1 MDEVNGEEGNF
12 EVTLTKTPRYIDPDV
27 CTACGDCTE
36 VCPVERPSEY
46 DMALVDRK
54 ATYKSYAQAI
64 PGGFAIEKLDL
75 APCRMA
81 CPANLNV
88 QGYVQMVKEGKYREA
103 VEIIMRDLPLP
114 GVLGRVCPHPC
125 EKSCRR
131 LEMDE
136 PISIRELKRVAADR
150 TNLQEIPVPE
160 IEVKKEKVAVV
171 GSGPAGLT
179 AAYFLAL
186 EGYKVSVYE
195 AMPEAGGMMRYGIPA
210 HRLPRAV
217 LDNEIENLKRYGIE
231 IHTSTAIGKDVT
243 LEELQA
249 HGAKAIFLGPG
260 AWKGLKL
267 HLAGE
272 ETEGVRDVTG
282 FLTDV
287 ELGNITE
294 LQGKA
299 VIVGGGHS
307 ALDGARTALRLGADE
322 AHIIYRRSRTE
333 MLAEPEEIEEAE
345 KEGIKIHFLVA
356 PIRIAE
362 ENGKA
367 AGIECIRT
375 RLTAADTTGRRKP
388 IPIADSEFF
397 IEAAHIIPAIGQEP
411 DLDFLDERFKAEVSK
426 WNLLKVN
433 GETLQTSIPGVFAGG
448 DVITGPATVI
458 EAVDAGKRAARY
470 MVKYLQGEELPTEWQ
485 DEPPVGTNWVEIPD
499 DAPTLNRMR
508 VPTLPVEERLPGFKE
523 VSLLVDEETSRS
535 EAARCLNCG
544 GCCECYECVKAC
556 KAEAVTLK
564 THDEQ
569 VNRLSLNVGA
579 VILAPGFQ
587 PYDPGQYDTYHY
599 ATYPNVV
606 TSMEFERILSATG
619 PSMGHLQRPSD
630 GQEPKKIAWLQCV
643 GSRDTNRCDHAY
655 CSSVCCM
662 YAVKEA
668 VISKEH
674 AAGELDAAIFFM
686 DMRTYGKDFERYYDR
701 ARDEQGVR
709 FIRSRIH
716 SVAEESETHNPI
728 LEYVDENG
736 SMQSEQFDL
745 VVLSVGLETQA
756 TLVELAENLEVALDA
771 DNFVET
777 SVFNPVE
784 TSRRGIYV
792 CGAFQ
797 EPKDIPISV
806 MEASAAACD
815 AKGKLSAARGTMVK
829 ERSYPEERDVSREEP
844 RIGVFVCNCGTNIG
858 GIVNVPEVAKY
869 AKTLPGVA
877 YVDENLFTCSQDT
890 QDVMRDVIER
900 EGLNRV
906 VVAACTPRTHEP
918 LFQETMRDAGLN
930 KYLFEMANIRNQCS
944 WVHSKEKEE
953 ATRKSKDLVR
963 MSVARAQLIQPLP
976 QPTISVDSKALV
988 IGGGISGMT
997 AAVGLADQGY
1007 HTYLVE
1013 QSGQLGGNALMLNE
1027 TWRGDKI
1034 SDAVRGMVQQ
1044 VENHPLVDVYKET
1057 TIKDAAGFVGNFET
1071 TISHSGTDT
1080 TLKHGAVVVAVGSEE
1095 FKPNEYLYGDDDR
1108 VLSHLDFDAALMAG
1122 DDRVK
1127 KAGSAVLIQCVGSRE
1142 PERPYCSKVCCTH
1155 SIKSALELKEINPDM
1170 DVFVLYRDIRT
1181 YGQREALYRKAREKG
1196 VIFIRYDL
1204 DNKPRVQKEGDQL
1217 VVTIKDHIL
1226 DREIQMSPDLLV
1238 LASAIVPRDNESLAQ
1253 MYKLSVNEDG
1263 FFMEAHA
1270 KLRPVEF
1277 ASEGIFLAGLAHYP
1291 KPIEESIAQAKAA
1304 ASRASVVLSK
1314 ETLSVEGVVSHVNE
1328 RYCISCGMCEDACPY
1343 GAIGLVDLEE
1353 GGQVS
1358 RVQAALCKGCG
1369 ACAVACPTGAAE
1381 IFHYDDEEVL
1391 TMVDAALDW

>member
-1 MDEVNGEEGNF
+1 M
-12 EVTLTKTPRYIDPDV
+12 L
-27 CTACGDCTE
+27 
-36 VCPVERPSEY
+36 RPSEY
-46 DMALVDRK
+46 DMELVDRK
-54 ATYKSYAQAI
+54 ATYKPYAQAI

-75 APCRMA
+75 APCRVA

-114 GVLGRVCPHPC
+114 GVLGRVCPHAC

-131 LEMDE
+131 LEVDE
-136 PISIRELKRVAADR
+136 AISIRELKRVAADR
-150 TNLQEIPVPE
+150 TNLEEIPVPE
-160 IEVKKEKVAVV
+160 REMKEERVAVV

-186 EGYKVSVYE
+186 EGYRVSVYE

-217 LDNEIENLKRYGIE
+217 LKNEIENLKRYGIE
-231 IHTSTAIGKDVT
+231 IHTNTAIGKDIT

-267 HLAGE
+267 GLGGE
-272 ETEGVRDVTG
+272 DAAGVRDVTR
-282 FLTDV
+282 FLKEV
-287 ELGNITE
+287 ELGEVKALN
-294 LQGKA
+294 GKA
-299 VIVGGGHS
+299 VIIGGGHS

-322 AHIIYRRSRTE
+322 VHIIYRRSRTE
-333 MLAEPEEIEEAE
+333 MLAEPDEIAEAE
-345 KEGIKIHFLVA
+345 EEGIKIHFQVA
-356 PIRIAE
+356 PVRISE
-362 ENGKA
+362 IDGHVD
-367 AGIECIRT
+367 GIECIRT
-375 RLTAADTTGRRKP
+375 RLTAPDTTGRRKP

-411 DLDFLDERFKAEVSK
+411 DLTFLDERFNAEVSR

-433 GETLQTSIPGVFAGG
+433 SETLQTSIPGVFAGG

-458 EAVDAGKRAARY
+458 EAVDAGKRAAKY
-470 MVKYLQGEELPTEWQ
+470 MIKYLQGEELPTEWQ
-485 DEPPVGTNWVEIPD
+485 EEPPMGENWVEIPD
-499 DAPTLNRMR
+499 ETPTLNRLR
-508 VPTLPVEERLPGFKE
+508 VSTLPVEERLQGFGE
-523 VSLLVDEETSRS
+523 VSLMVDEDKAQA
-535 EAARCLNCG
+535 EAERCINCG

-556 KAEAVTLK
+556 KAQAVTFE
-564 THDEQ
+564 THEEQ
-569 VNRLSLNVGA
+569 VSPVSLKVGA

-587 PYDPGQYDTYHY
+587 PYDPSKYDIYHY
-599 ATYPNVV
+599 ANYPNVI

-619 PSMGHLQRPSD
+619 PFMGHLQRPSD
-630 GQEPKKIAWLQCV
+630 GAEPKKIAWLQCV
-643 GSRDTNRCDHAY
+643 GSRDINRCDHTY

-668 VISKEH
+668 VIAKEH
-674 AAGELDAAIFFM
+674 SGGDLDTAIFYM

-701 ARDEQGVR
+701 AKSEQGVR

-716 SVAEESETHNPI
+716 SIAEEGETHNPI
-728 LEYVDENG
+728 LEYADESGNIH
-736 SMQSEQFDL
+736 SEQFDL
-745 VVLSVGLETQA
+745 VVLSVGLETQ
-756 TLVELAENLEVALDA
+756 ENLVQLADKLEIALDS

-777 SVFNPVE
+777 GSFNPVE

-815 AKGKLSAARGTMVK
+815 AKGKLQAARGTQVK
-829 ERSYPEERDVSREEP
+829 ERSYPKERDVLGEEP
-844 RIGVFVCNCGTNIG
+844 KIGVFVCNCGINIG
-858 GIVNVPEVAKY
+858 GIVNVPEVAEY
-869 AKTLPGVA
+869 AKTLPSVA
-877 YVDENLFTCSQDT
+877 FVTENLFTCSQDT
-890 QDVMRDVIER
+890 QDAMREVVEA

-944 WVHSKEKEE
+944 WVHSKEQAE
-953 ATRKSKDLVR
+953 ATQKSKDLVR
-963 MSVARAQLIQPLP
+963 MAVARAQLIQPLP
-976 QPTISVDSKALV
+976 QPTIDVDSKALV

-997 AAVGLADQGY
+997 AALGLADQGY

-1013 QSGQLGGNALMLNE
+1013 QTDVLGGNALMLNE
-1027 TWRGDKI
+1027 TWRGDRI
-1034 SDAVRGMVQQ
+1034 SDAVKEMVSQ
-1044 VENHPLVDVYKET
+1044 VEDHSLIDVYKNAL
-1057 TIKDAAGFVGNFET
+1057 IKDAAGFVGNFET
-1071 TISHSGTDT
+1071 TISHDGSDT
-1080 TLKHGAVVVAVGSEE
+1080 TLEHGAVVVAVGSEE
-1095 FKPNEYLYGDDDR
+1095 FKPAEYLYGEDDR
-1108 VLSHLDFDAALMAG
+1108 VMSHLEFAAALMSE
-1122 DDRVK
+1122 DERVK
-1127 KAGSAVLIQCVGSRE
+1127 NANNAVFIQCVGSRE

-1155 SIKSALELKEINPDM
+1155 SMKSALELKEINPEM
-1170 DVFVLYRDIRT
+1170 NVYVLYRDIRT
-1181 YGQREALYRKAREKG
+1181 YGQRESLYRQAREKG
-1196 VIFIRYDL
+1196 VIFIRYNL
-1204 DNKPRVQKEGDQL
+1204 EQKPKVQKDGREL
-1217 VVTIKDHIL
+1217 KVIIRDHVL
-1226 DREIQMSPDLLV
+1226 EREIQMNPDLLV
-1238 LASAIVPRDNESLAQ
+1238 LAGAIIPRDNEKLAQ

-1291 KPIEESIAQAKAA
+1291 KPVEESIAQAKAA

-1328 RYCISCGMCEDACPY
+1328 HYCIACGMCEDACPY
-1343 GAIGLVDLEE
+1343 GAIGLVDLET

-1369 ACAVACPTGAAE
+1369 ACAVACPTGAAA

-1391 TMVDAALDW
+1391 TMVDAALD

>member
-1 MDEVNGEEGNF
+1 M
-12 EVTLTKTPRYIDPDV
+12 
-27 CTACGDCTE
+27 
-36 VCPVERPSEY
+36 RPSEY
-46 DMALVDRK
+46 DMDLVDRK
-54 ATYKSYAQAI
+54 ATYKPYAQAI

-75 APCRMA
+75 APCRQA

-88 QGYVQMVKEGKYREA
+88 QGYVQMVKQGKYREA
-103 VEIIMRDLPLP
+103 VEIIMRDLPFP
-114 GVLGRVCPHPC
+114 GVLGRVCPHAC

-131 LEMDE
+131 LEVDE
-136 PISIRELKRVAADR
+136 AVSIRELKRVAADH
-150 TNLQEIPVPE
+150 TDLGEIPVPE
-160 IEVKKEKVAVV
+160 REMKDEKVAVV

-186 EGYKVSVYE
+186 EGYQVSVYE

-217 LDNEIENLKRYGIE
+217 LNNEIENLKRYGIE
-231 IHTSTAIGKDVT
+231 IHTNTAIGKDLT
-243 LEELQA
+243 LEELQS

-267 HLAGE
+267 GLAGE
-272 ETEGVRDVTG
+272 ESKGVRDVTT
-282 FLTDV
+282 FLREAETG
-287 ELGNITE
+287 EITA

-299 VIVGGGHS
+299 VIIGGGHS
-307 ALDGARTALRLGADE
+307 ALDGARSALRLGAE
-322 AHIIYRRSRTE
+322 EVHIIYRRSRTE

-345 KEGIKIHFLVA
+345 REGIKIHFLVA
-356 PIRIAE
+356 PIRISE
-362 ENGKA
+362 KDGKVE
-367 AGIECIRT
+367 GIECIRT
-375 RLTAADTTGRRKP
+375 RLTDADTTGRRKP

-397 IEAAHIIPAIGQEP
+397 IEASHIIPAIGQEP
-411 DLDFLDERFKAEVSK
+411 DINFLDERFNAEVSK

-433 GETLQTSIPGVFAGG
+433 SETLQTSIPGVFAGG

-470 MVKYLQGEELPTEWQ
+470 MIKYLQGETLPTEWQ
-485 DEPPVGTNWVEIPD
+485 EEPPMGDNWVEIPD
-499 DAPTLNRMR
+499 DTPTLNRLR
-508 VPTLPVEERLPGFKE
+508 VPTLPVEGRLAGFQE
-523 VSLLVDEETSRS
+523 VSLMVDEDAAHA
-535 EAARCLNCG
+535 EAERCLNCG
-544 GCCECYECVKAC
+544 GCCECYECVKTC
-556 KAEAVTLK
+556 KAQAVTLE
-564 THDEQ
+564 THAEK
-569 VNRLSLNVGA
+569 VSKVSLNVGA
-579 VILAPGFQ
+579 VILAPGFA
-587 PYDPGQYDTYHY
+587 PYDPSKYDTYHY
-599 ATYPNVV
+599 ANFPNVV

-619 PSMGHLQRPSD
+619 PFMGHLQRPSD
-630 GQEPKKIAWLQCV
+630 GADPKKIAWLQCV
-643 GSRDTNRCDHAY
+643 GSRDINRCDHTY

-668 VISKEH
+668 VIAKEH
-674 AAGELDAAIFFM
+674 SGGDLDAAIFYM

-701 ARDEQGVR
+701 AREEQGVR

-716 SVAEESETHNPI
+716 SIKEDGETRDPI
-728 LEYVDENG
+728 LEYADESG
-736 SMQSEQFDL
+736 EIYSERFDM
-745 VVLSVGLETQA
+745 VVLSVGLETQEA
-756 TLVELAENLEVALDA
+756 LVELADRLEVALDS

-777 SVFNPVE
+777 GAFNPVE
-784 TSRRGIYV
+784 TSRPGVYV

-815 AKGKLSAARGTMVK
+815 AKGRLSAARGTQVK
-829 ERSYPEERDVSREEP
+829 ERSYPAERDVSGEEP
-844 RIGVFVCNCGTNIG
+844 RIGVFVCNCGINIG
-858 GIVNVPEVAKY
+858 GIVNVPEVAEY
-869 AKTLPGVA
+869 AKTLPGVV
-877 YVDENLFTCSQDT
+877 YVADNLFTCSQDT
-890 QDVMRDVIER
+890 QDTMREVVER

-944 WVHSKEKEE
+944 WVHSKEKDE
-953 ATRKSKDLVR
+953 ATQKSKDLVR
-963 MSVARAQLIQPLP
+963 MAVARAQLIQPLP
-976 QPTISVDSKALV
+976 QPTIGVESKALV

-997 AAVGLADQGY
+997 AALGLADQGY

-1013 QSGQLGGNALMLNE
+1013 QSGELGGNALSLNE

-1034 SDAVRGMVQQ
+1034 SDAVQDMIQR
-1044 VENHPLVDVYKET
+1044 VESHSLVDVYKEAA
-1057 TIKDAAGFVGNFET
+1057 IKEAVGFVGNFET
-1071 TISHSGTDT
+1071 TISHQGSDT

-1095 FKPNEYLYGDDDR
+1095 FKPAEYLHGDDDR
-1108 VLSHLDFDAALMAG
+1108 VMSHLEFDRAFMKG
-1122 DDRVK
+1122 DDRFK
-1127 KAGSAVLIQCVGSRE
+1127 NADTAVFIQCVGSRE

-1155 SIKSALELKEINPDM
+1155 SIKSALELKEINPHM
-1170 DVFVLYRDIRT
+1170 DVFILYRDIRT
-1181 YGQREALYRKAREKG
+1181 YGQRESLYRKAREKG

-1204 DNKPRVQKEGDQL
+1204 EHKPRVEKEGDQL
-1217 VVTIKDHIL
+1217 KITVLDHVL
-1226 DREIQMSPDLLV
+1226 EREIRMNPDLLV
-1238 LASAIVPRDNESLAQ
+1238 LAGAIVPRDNEQLAQ
-1253 MYKLSVNEDG
+1253 MYKLSLNEDG

-1277 ASEGIFLAGLAHYP
+1277 ASEGTFLAGMAHYP

-1328 RYCISCGMCEDACPY
+1328 HYCIGCGMCGDACPY
-1343 GAIGLVDLEE
+1343 GAIGLVDLET

-1369 ACAVACPTGAAE
+1369 ACAVACPTGAAAV
-1381 IFHYDDEEVL
+1381 FHYDDEEVL
-1391 TMVDAALDW
+1391 TMVDAALD

>member
-1 MDEVNGEEGNF
+1 VDEVKGEEGNF
-12 EVTLTKTPRYIDPDV
+12 EVTLTQTPRYIDPDV

-36 VCPVERPSEY
+36 VCPVARPSEY
-46 DMALVDRK
+46 DMELVDRK
-54 ATYKSYAQAI
+54 ATYKPYAQAI
-64 PGGFAIEKLDL
+64 PGGFAIEKRDT

-103 VEIIMRDLPLP
+103 TEIIMRDLPLP

-131 LEMDE
+131 LELDE
-136 PISIRELKRVAADR
+136 PISIRELKRVAADH

-160 IEVKKEKVAVV
+160 VAAQKERVAVV

-179 AAYFLAL
+179 AAYHLAL
-186 EGYKVSVYE
+186 AGYKVSIYE
-195 AMPEAGGMMRYGIPA
+195 AMPEPGGMMRYGIPA
-210 HRLPRAV
+210 HRLPRGV

-231 IHTSTAIGKDVT
+231 IHTNTAVGKDIT
-243 LEELQA
+243 LEELQE

-267 HLAGE
+267 RLAGE
-272 ETEGVRDVTG
+272 EAEGVRDVTT

-287 ELGNITE
+287 ELGSITE
-294 LQGKA
+294 LKGKA
-299 VIVGGGHS
+299 VIIGGGHS

-322 AHIIYRRSRTE
+322 VHILYRRSKTE

-356 PIRIAE
+356 PVRISE
-362 ENGKA
+362 KDGKTD
-367 AGIECIRT
+367 GIECIRT

-397 IEAAHIIPAIGQEP
+397 IEASHIIPAIGQEP
-411 DLDFLDERFKAEVSK
+411 DLNFLDERFNAEVSK

-433 GETLQTSIPGVFAGG
+433 SETLQTSIPGVFAGG

-485 DEPPVGTNWVEIPD
+485 DEPPYGDNWVEIPD

-508 VPTLPVEERLPGFKE
+508 VPTLPVEDRLPGFQE
-523 VSLLVDEETSRS
+523 VSLEVDEETARS

-556 KAEAVTLK
+556 KAQAVTLK
-564 THDEQ
+564 THDER
-569 VNRLSLNVGA
+569 VKKVSLNVGA
-579 VILAPGFQ
+579 MILAPGFQ
-587 PYDPGQYDTYHY
+587 PYDPSKYDTYHY
-599 ATYPNVV
+599 ATYPNVI

-619 PSMGHLQRPSD
+619 PYMGHLQRPSD
-630 GQEPKKIAWLQCV
+630 GAEPKKIAWLQCV
-643 GSRDTNRCDHAY
+643 GSRDVNRCDHNY

-668 VISKEH
+668 VIAKEH
-674 AAGELDAAIFFM
+674 SGGELDTAIFFM

-701 ARDEQGVR
+701 AREEQGVR

-716 SVAEESETHNPI
+716 SVDEDSETHSPI
-728 LEYVDENG
+728 LQYADENG
-736 SMQSEQFDL
+736 AIKSEQFDM
-745 VVLSVGLETQA
+745 VVLSVGLETQES
-756 TLVELAENLEVALDA
+756 LIKLADKLEVALDS

-777 SVFNPVE
+777 RSFNPVE

-815 AKGKLSAARGTMVK
+815 AKGRLAAARGTQVK
-829 ERSYPEERDVSREEP
+829 ERVYPKERDVSQEEP
-844 RIGVFVCNCGTNIG
+844 RIGVFVCNCGINIG
-858 GIVNVPEVAKY
+858 GIVNVPEVAEY

-877 YVDENLFTCSQDT
+877 YVDDNLFTCSQDT
-890 QDVMRDVIER
+890 QDAMREVIER

-906 VVAACTPRTHEP
+906 IVAACTPRTHEP

-944 WVHSKEKEE
+944 WVHSKEKNQ

-963 MSVARAQLIQPLP
+963 MAVARAQLIQPLP

-997 AAVGLADQGY
+997 AALGLADQGY

-1013 QSGQLGGNALMLNE
+1013 QSGELGGNALMLNE
-1027 TWRGDKI
+1027 TWQGDDI
-1034 SDAVRGMVQQ
+1034 SGSLGDMIQRL
-1044 VENHPLVDVYKET
+1044 ESHSLIDVYKEAS
-1057 TIKDAAGFVGNFET
+1057 IKDAAGFVGNFET
-1071 TISHSGTDT
+1071 TVSHDGTDT

-1095 FKPNEYLYGDDDR
+1095 FKPTEYLYGDDNR
-1108 VLSHLDFDAALMAG
+1108 VLSHLEFDAAFKAG
-1122 DDRVK
+1122 DDRIK
-1127 KAGSAVLIQCVGSRE
+1127 KAGSAVFIQCVGSRE

-1155 SIKSALELKEINPDM
+1155 SMKSALELKEINPDM

-1196 VIFIRYDL
+1196 VIFVRYDL
-1204 DNKPRVQKEGDQL
+1204 EHKPKVQKEGDQL
-1217 VVTIKDHIL
+1217 AVLVRDPIL
-1226 DREIQMSPDLLV
+1226 DREIQINPDLVV
-1238 LASAIVPRDNESLAQ
+1238 LASAIVPRDNETLAQ
-1253 MYKLSVNEDG
+1253 MYKLSLNEDG

-1277 ASEGIFLAGLAHYP
+1277 ASEGTFLAGLAHYP

-1328 RYCISCGMCEDACPY
+1328 HYCIGCGMCGDACPY
-1343 GAIGLVDLEE
+1343 GAVGLVDSEK

-1358 RVQAALCKGCG
+1358 RVQPALCKGCG
-1369 ACAVACPTGAAE
+1369 ACAVACPTGAAA

-1391 TMVDAALDW
+1391 TMVNAALD